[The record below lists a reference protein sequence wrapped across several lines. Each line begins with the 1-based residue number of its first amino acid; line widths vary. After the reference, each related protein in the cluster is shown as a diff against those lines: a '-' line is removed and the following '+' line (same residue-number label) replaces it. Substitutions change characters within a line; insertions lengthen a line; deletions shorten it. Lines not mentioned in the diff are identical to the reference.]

1 MVLDGVS
8 DVRNES
14 AVEKVIYGGEWG
26 CEWDCEWDC
35 ECGVECDAIG
45 VSTKDVVCAVTCRA
59 NHELDPGATRV
70 NVCNRIP
77 TTIPTI

>member
-1 MVLDGVS
+1 VVLDGVS

-26 CEWDCEWDC
+26 CE
-35 ECGVECDAIG
+35 CDAIG

-59 NHELDPGATRV
+59 NHELGPGATRV

-77 TTIPTI
+77 TTIPTIWV

>member
-1 MVLDGVS
+1 MLDGVQ
-8 DVRNES
+8 DVLNES
-14 AVEKVIYGGEWG
+14 AVEKVIYGGEW
-26 CEWDCEWDC
+26 DCEWGG
-35 ECGVECDAIG
+35 ECGAECDAIG

-77 TTIPTI
+77 TTTPTIWV

>member
-14 AVEKVIYGGEWG
+14 AVEKVIYGGEWDCDCG
-26 CEWDCEWDC
+26 CDCGC
-35 ECGVECDAIG
+35 ECDAIG

-59 NHELDPGATRV
+59 NHELGPGATRV

-77 TTIPTI
+77 TTTPTIWV